1 MGRRWDAGGTLVQ
14 SARAVEIEALGNI
27 RFSRYN
33 TPYESECNPAAAPAF
48 LITHWTSTSCIFFPI
63 SLSSSFIRQV
73 ELNGTGISRDVGII
87 KGYFAGSWQKCP
99 LNAQLGMTSGN
110 TFFSVP
116 LVDGSCLKPVS
127 DGAVAV
133 NPAPDRSRGAPFIGG
148 RLHAP
153 TKLSF

>member
-1 MGRRWDAGGTLVQ
+1 M
-14 SARAVEIEALGNI
+14 
-27 RFSRYN
+27 
-33 TPYESECNPAAAPAF
+33 
-48 LITHWTSTSCIFFPI
+48 
-63 SLSSSFIRQV
+63 RQV

-133 NPAPDRSRGAPFIGG
+133 YPAPDRSRGAPFIGG
-148 RLHAP
+148 RFTCSDQIVILNGNQTDSVRQVVDLCPLCNTDFRGADGHIDLYTSSRACLP
-153 TKLSF
+153 RPPEVFDYGTFKAIRTR